1 MAEQYFFVRTILM
14 YVGAGL
20 VLLLLIGAGVCVL
33 ARRFHAYWNRRKLNR
48 ALKNRK

>member
-20 VLLLLIGAGVCVL
+20 VLLLLIGAGVCEL
-33 ARRFHAYWNRRKLNR
+33 AHRIRLYRHRQKLSK
-48 ALKNRK
+48 AMKNRK